1 MTHIDEAQLAELL
14 RLLPPPPDG
23 WVRAAQ
29 ELPLF
34 RRTLDEIVE
43 RAEAD
48 ARFRQALLAD
58 LEAAVAAEGYEA
70 EPRLLDAIRH
80 RLRSE

>member
-1 MTHIDEAQLAELL
+1 MTHMDETHLAELL

-29 ELPLF
+29 ELPVF

-70 EPRLLDAIRH
+70 EPRLLDAIRQ
-80 RLRSE
+80 RLHSE